1 MAVNCFDVDAILGQI
16 AEKMSISED
25 EVNEIKDRLLA
36 LSAKS
41 YPPVWGYAGMLLNAV
56 NRGAISLPYEVQT
69 TIDEFEASPRIAKM
83 AFDSWNAAR
92 LAKS

>member
-25 EVNEIKDRLLA
+25 
-36 LSAKS
+36 
-41 YPPVWGYAGMLLNAV
+41 
-56 NRGAISLPYEVQT
+56 EVQT